1 MLYWPRVRQREETAA
16 NDVFFMKRLIPL
28 LVLAVGLAV
37 AGCGGTTTASLSSDD
52 AAIVGSEAITKDQ
65 LNALMER
72 AKKNYEAQKRPFPK
86 PGSADYEQLKGQ
98 AIVYLIQRAEY
109 DQEANAMGI
118 KISDSDIDNRIKQ
131 LKKQYYGNSEARY
144 EKTLKQQGLTPDQ
157 AKEEVRASLIA
168 EAVFKKVTDKV
179 AVSNKDIA
187 NYYDSHKSQ
196 YVRPESRDVRHILV
210 TKKALADELYT
221 KLKRGAS
228 FAALAKKYSK
238 DPGSASNGGKLTIS
252 KGQTV
257 PEFDK
262 TAFALKKGE
271 LSQPIHTQY
280 GYHIIQALSAIK
292 PAQTTPLS
300 QVQAS
305 IKQQL
310 EQQQKNDLMTKWV
323 EQKKKSYCK
332 SRIRYQV
339 GYAPNPDPCASA
351 TGATTTSP

>member
-1 MLYWPRVRQREETAA
+1 
-16 NDVFFMKRLIPL
+16 
-28 LVLAVGLAV
+28 
-37 AGCGGTTTASLSSDD
+37 
-52 AAIVGSEAITKDQ
+52 
-65 LNALMER
+65 
-72 AKKNYEAQKRPFPK
+72 
-86 PGSADYEQLKGQ
+86 
-98 AIVYLIQRAEY
+98 
-109 DQEANAMGI
+109 
-118 KISDSDIDNRIKQ
+118 
-131 LKKQYYGNSEARY
+131 
-144 EKTLKQQGLTPDQ
+144 
-157 AKEEVRASLIA
+157 
-168 EAVFKKVTDKV
+168 
-179 AVSNKDIA
+179 
-187 NYYDSHKSQ
+187 
-196 YVRPESRDVRHILV
+196 VRHILV
-210 TKKALADELYT
+210 TKKALADDLYA
-221 KLKRGAS
+221 KLKTGAS

-262 TAFALKKGE
+262 TAFKLKNGE

-292 PAQTTPLS
+292 PSKTTPLS

-332 SRIRYQV
+332 SRIKYQV
-339 GYAPNPDPCASA
+339 GYEPNPDPCASV